1 MLTPMHML
9 LAIMDF
15 AFGDH
20 STSIINGPNCTFD
33 EFACNDG
40 KCIPNQSVC
49 DHMVDCSDGND
60 EIDCNDKNPS
70 LIDQAGQLCRL
81 DEFTCNDGNCIS
93 MKWICDGNDD
103 CSDGYDEINC
113 NQAGQLCRLD
123 EFTCN
128 DGNCIS
134 MNLICDDND
143 DCSDG
148 YDEINCNQA
157 GQLCRLD
164 EFTCNDSKCISM
176 NWICDGNDDC
186 SDGYDEINC
195 NSNCGSIGSYCDH
208 FCSQNQCQCYSGY
221 QLINLYECVRF
232 NETYLYSSAFG
243 NKFTMTILVYLL
255 ILNIII

>member
-9 LAIMDF
+9 LAIMFVSADF

-81 DEFTCNDGNCIS
+81 DEFTCNDG
-93 MKWICDGNDD
+93 
-103 CSDGYDEINC
+103 
-113 NQAGQLCRLD
+113 
-123 EFTCN
+123 
-128 DGNCIS
+128 
-134 MNLICDDND
+134 
-143 DCSDG
+143 
-148 YDEINCNQA
+148 
-157 GQLCRLD
+157 
-164 EFTCNDSKCISM
+164 KCISM

-186 SDGYDEINC
+186 SDGYDEISC

>member
-9 LAIMDF
+9 LAIMFVSADF

-128 DGNCIS
+128 DG
-134 MNLICDDND
+134 
-143 DCSDG
+143 
-148 YDEINCNQA
+148 
-157 GQLCRLD
+157 
-164 EFTCNDSKCISM
+164 KCISM